1 VTVSD
6 LENERYDLTDIR
18 PVLYI
23 FGVAMTLMGIAGLI
37 ALGASAVFTWFLLAG
52 GVILLATGLFAERIL
67 KIVAGMPD
75 DETLQEA
82 HSDTMSAPRA
92 S

>member
-52 GVILLATGLFAERIL
+52 GVILLATGLFAELIL

>member
-1 VTVSD
+1 VSD

>member
-1 VTVSD
+1 VSD

-67 KIVAGMPD
+67 KIVAGMSD
-75 DETLQEA
+75 DETLEEA

>member
-1 VTVSD
+1 MSD
-6 LENERYDLTDIR
+6 LENEPYDLTDIR

-23 FGVAMTLMGIAGLI
+23 FGVAMTFMGIAGLI
-37 ALGASAVFTWFLLAG
+37 ALGVSAVFTWFLLAG
-52 GVILLATGLFAERIL
+52 GLILLATGLFAERIL

-75 DETLQEA
+75 DETQEEA
-82 HSDTMSAPRA
+82 HDDALSARKA